1 MTGGLAMTEVQ
12 VILGLVLLQRL
23 AELWL
28 ARRNTERLLS
38 EGAVEIGAEH
48 YPYFVVLHATWLAAL
63 VLLTPD
69 HAEADW
75 NWLTVYLLL
84 QVARLWVMLSLGRF
98 WTTRILTLPGAK
110 LVQRGPYRYVRHP
123 NYLVVAGEIAVLPL
137 VFGHWGMA
145 MLFTVL
151 NGVLLSV
158 RIRRENEALAQRQAL
173 D

>member
-1 MTGGLAMTEVQ
+1 MTEVQ

-23 AELWL
+23 AELWI

>member
-1 MTGGLAMTEVQ
+1 MTEVQ
-12 VILGLVLLQRL
+12 VVLGLVLLQRL
-23 AELWL
+23 AELWI

-48 YPYFVVLHATWLAAL
+48 YPYFVVLHAAWLAAL

-69 HAEADW
+69 HAEANW

-84 QVARLWVMLSLGRF
+84 QAARLWVMLSLGRF

-110 LVQRGPYRYVRHP
+110 LVQRGPYRYIRHP

-145 MLFTVL
+145 VLFTVL